1 MNKVKAKI
9 KTKDGYYDVYDE
21 LKDVVQTEI
30 NEGKDLDDAV
40 SDAINDHLIY
50 TRDIVELGLHY
61 GVIDDSQIVS
71 DMYEELYNDL
81 YNEDYEVSKWQ
92 FKIID
97 NNLGNE
103 YESFFDYDTEEE
115 AQSAGEDFI
124 SDLRDTIETEEDEH
138 GWRALIDFDMTTMEV
153 AAECEDEDQAYQM
166 AENFIDE
173 LEIETGRE

>member
-30 NEGKDLDDAV
+30 NEGKDLDDAI

-71 DMYEELYNDL
+71 DMYDDLYNDL

-92 FKIID
+92 FRIID
-97 NNLGNE
+97 NNLGLD
-103 YESFFDYDTEEE
+103 YESDYEFDTEDE

-124 SDLRDTIETEEDEH
+124 SDLRDTIETEEDEY
-138 GWRALIDFDMTTMEV
+138 GWLANIYFDGSAAEV
-153 AAECEDEDQAYQM
+153 ASECETEEQAYQL
-166 AENFIDE
+166 AESFIDE